1 MKLYDE
7 KKNGLY
13 STWGG
18 GLVTILMI
26 IFIFFISMRILS
38 DTLAKKNTYVIDK
51 QIRMEDSVVRKM
63 TMRQLVNAGLSWPKY
78 RVQVPQDA
86 NYKICLNIEDR
97 EKNLN

>member
-51 QIRMEDSVVRKM
+51 
-63 TMRQLVNAGLSWPKY
+63 
-78 RVQVPQDA
+78 
-86 NYKICLNIEDR
+86 
-97 EKNLN
+97 